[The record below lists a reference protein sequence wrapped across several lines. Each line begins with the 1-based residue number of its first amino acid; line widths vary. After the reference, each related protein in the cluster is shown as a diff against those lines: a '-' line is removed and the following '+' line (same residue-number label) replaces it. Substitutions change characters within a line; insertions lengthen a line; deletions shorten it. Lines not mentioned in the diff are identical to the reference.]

1 MKKVVIN
8 INIAPAN
15 FCPESVNL
23 HECAAIKFLATQK
36 DVVQNTGKSEAF
48 YFDLLNYNY
57 KVLDEKKFSLVFA
70 AVRETCRECHEK
82 HKQKTK

>member
-36 DVVQNTGKSEAF
+36 DVVQNTEKSEAF
-48 YFDLLNYNY
+48 YFELLSCNY
-57 KVLDEKKFSLVFA
+57 KVLDEKKLPLIFTT
-70 AVRETCRECHEK
+70 VRETCRECHEK
-82 HKQKTK
+82 HAQKTK